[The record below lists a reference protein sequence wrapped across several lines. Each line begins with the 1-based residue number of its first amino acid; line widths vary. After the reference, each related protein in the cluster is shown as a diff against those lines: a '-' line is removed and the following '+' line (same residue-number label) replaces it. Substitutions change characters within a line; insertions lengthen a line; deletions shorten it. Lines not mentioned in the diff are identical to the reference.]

1 MEFIKE
7 NPMIGRDYCTK
18 VTIQVKLDEKFTV
31 EVELTYAPDLS
42 IMDNLVLTETIR
54 AIVEDLDSEEETI
67 RIIGDTLVELLKP
80 LALYVIMKINYLED
94 KYKVE
99 VNYEFNKTGTYKNKE
114 GVIWLNILV

>member
-7 NPMIGRDYCTK
+7 NPMIGSNYCIK
-18 VTIQVKLDEKFTV
+18 VTIEIKSEEKFIG

-42 IMDNLVLTETIR
+42 IMDNLVLTETVR

-80 LALYVIMKINYLED
+80 LALYVKMKINYLED
-94 KYKVE
+94 RYKVE
-99 VNYEFNKTGTYKNKE
+99 VNYEFNKTGTYKIRRE
-114 GVIWLNILV
+114 

>member
-1 MEFIKE
+1 
-7 NPMIGRDYCTK
+7 MIGRDCCTK
-18 VTIQVKLDEKFTV
+18 VTIQVKLEEKFTG

-94 KYKVE
+94 RYKVE
-99 VNYEFNKTGTYKNKE
+99 VNYEFNKTGTYKIRRE
-114 GVIWLNILV
+114 